1 MERLERLMVAHGLL
15 VVLVATPLEKYPPST
30 RRVLKD
36 GGRGQGAAA

>member
-15 VVLVATPLEKYPPST
+15 LLVATPLEKYPPST